1 MTGTHRESVVDLVV
15 DGVPCRLPFSEQTI
29 RLCHNL
35 LAQWTARQ
43 RELGR
48 RMVVFLAAPPG
59 AGKSTFASLLARL
72 SREDKAYEPLVALP
86 LDGFHYH
93 ADVIATGIVCVE
105 GRQVPM
111 REVKGTLETF
121 DHARFAEKCGE
132 LCSGGAVSWPRYD
145 RNIHDVID
153 DAIVVPADARLV
165 LVEGNWLLSSE
176 SPWDKTRS
184 LADASY
190 LLVADKDLLH
200 RRLVA
205 RKVRGGLTPE
215 AAEEWYMRCDGM
227 NVRRVLA
234 HSSARNMLVEDEDG
248 SIWTSGDTGAESGA
262 GAFPQE

>member
-1 MTGTHRESVVDLVV
+1 MTGTHRGSVVDLVV
-15 DGVPCRLPFSEQTI
+15 DGVPCWVPFSEQTI
-29 RLCHNL
+29 HLCHDL
-35 LAQWTARQ
+35 MAQWTARQ

-59 AGKSTFASLLARL
+59 AGKSTLASLLAKL
-72 SREDKAYEPLVALP
+72 SREDKSYEPLVALP

-93 ADVIATGIVCVE
+93 ADVIANGIVCVE
-105 GRQVPM
+105 GYQVPM

-132 LCSGGAVSWPRYD
+132 LCSGRAVLWPRYD
-145 RNIHDVID
+145 RSIHDVVD
-153 DAIVVPADARLV
+153 DAITVTAEAHLV

-176 SPWDKTRS
+176 PPWDETRS

-190 LLVADKDLLH
+190 LLVADKGLLH

-205 RKVRGGLTPE
+205 RKVRGGLTAE
-215 AAEEWYMRCDGM
+215 AAEEWYRRCDGM

-234 HSSARNMLVEDEDG
+234 HSSASNMLEEDEEG
-248 SIWTSGDTGAESGA
+248 SIWPCGCSGSGA
-262 GAFPQE
+262 TADALAQ